1 MIRIITLDW
10 SGVSRKKVPY
20 VTSKL
25 VKFSLNFGGMLSDCN
40 TFFVVDGLDDPRKFD
55 ILNRIFKC
63 NGLKGF
69 EDISIMGDG
78 QGRLF

>member
-10 SGVSRKKVPY
+10 SGVPRKKIPY

-25 VKFSLNFGGMLSDCN
+25 VKFSLNFGGLLSDCN
-40 TFFVVDGLDDPRKFD
+40 TFFVVDGLENSRKYD
-55 ILNRIFKC
+55 LLRSIFKC
-63 NGLKGF
+63 NGLKGV
-69 EDISIMGDG
+69 EQVSVLGEG

>member
-10 SGVSRKKVPY
+10 SGVPRQKIPY

-25 VKFSLNFGGMLSDCN
+25 VKFSLNFGGLLSECN
-40 TFFVVDGLDDPRKFD
+40 TFFVVDGLEDNRKYD
-55 ILNRIFKC
+55 VLRSIFKA
-63 NGLKGF
+63 NGLKGW
-69 EDISIMGDG
+69 ENVSILGDG